1 MHEINAGPDES
12 SRPALY
18 CLENSSAAL
27 LAMDKQTPERLAL
40 LTQLGEVA
48 KVPPAMI
55 LMWSL
60 RRANSATD
68 EIFKGVVRAEYLRLC
83 ENPHKSE
90 AVQQEDRILSDR
102 VAEGALQLQS
112 M

>member
-12 SRPALY
+12 ARPSLY
-18 CLENSSAAL
+18 CLENSTAAL

-48 KVPPAMI
+48 KIPPAMI

-60 RRANSATD
+60 RRVTDVSD
-68 EIFKGVVRAEYLRLC
+68 EIFMQVVRNEYLKLC

-102 VAEGALQLQS
+102 VAEGALKLQS